1 MSLIHLGISA
11 CVSFLYIFSQLLYT
25 GQVFLFWLDSCVLLL
40 ANLVFYCLTCI
51 SGTCRKDK
59 ALFHSEVLFTVHL
72 KRQLLSSV
80 VVFHPL
86 LLFPFY
92 YLYLTFIFSSFLVV
106 FSFFPL
112 GHHPL
117 LFSL

>member
-11 CVSFLYIFSQLLYT
+11 CVSVRYIFSQLLYT

-59 ALFHSEVLFTVHL
+59 ALFHSEVLGCCL
-72 KRQLLSSV
+72 LLLSSV